1 MMDEVVKDFKQELEN
16 LYEEMYKKL
25 DDMICSTLVV
35 LSFYNEDGDKNLD
48 ALQEVIITVAQ
59 EQMAK
64 MFGVEE

>member
-1 MMDEVVKDFKQELEN
+1 MNEAVKDFKQELEN

-25 DDMICSTLVV
+25 DDMICSALVV
-35 LSFYNEDGDKNLD
+35 LSFYNEDGDENLD

-59 EQMAK
+59 EQMGK